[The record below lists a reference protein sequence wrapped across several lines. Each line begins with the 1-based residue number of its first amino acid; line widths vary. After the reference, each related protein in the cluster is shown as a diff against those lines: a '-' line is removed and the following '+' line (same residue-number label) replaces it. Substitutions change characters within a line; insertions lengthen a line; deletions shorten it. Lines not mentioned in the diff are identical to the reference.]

1 MKSKR
6 QLKNKYGTKRKFQLP
21 SKHEGLM
28 IIIMLSVVWF
38 AWGQFQFQSE
48 CCEGNQCEIKQCGM

>member
-6 QLKNKYGTKRKFQLP
+6 KLVKKYGTKKKFQLP
-21 SKHEGLM
+21 SKTEGLM
-28 IIIMLSVVWF
+28 SIIWF

-48 CCEGNQCEIKQCGM
+48 CCEGNLCEIKQCGM

>member
-6 QLKNKYGTKRKFQLP
+6 QLKKEHGTKRKFQLP
-21 SKHEGLM
+21 TKTEGLM
-28 IIIMLSVVWF
+28 ICIMLMVIWF

-48 CCEGNQCEIKQCGM
+48 EHCETPCNSECCSL

>member
-6 QLKNKYGTKRKFQLP
+6 KLVKEFGTKRKFQLP

-28 IIIMLSVVWF
+28 IIIFLSVIWF
-38 AWGQFQFQSE
+38 AWGQFQFQPE
-48 CCEGNQCEIKQCGM
+48 CSKEQCEIEQCGM

>member
-28 IIIMLSVVWF
+28 IIIFLSVIWF
-38 AWGQFQFQSE
+38 AWGQFQFQPE
-48 CCEGNQCEIKQCGM
+48 CCEGNKCEIKQCGM